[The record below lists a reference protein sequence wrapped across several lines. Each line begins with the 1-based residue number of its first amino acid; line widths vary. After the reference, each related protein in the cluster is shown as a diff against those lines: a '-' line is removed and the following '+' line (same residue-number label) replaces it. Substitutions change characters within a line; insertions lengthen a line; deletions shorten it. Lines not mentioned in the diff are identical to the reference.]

1 MTTGRLTFLLGIAA
15 LAVWPLL
22 ANDYLIVLS
31 LRALMYSLIVL
42 SFCLLAGQLGL
53 VSLLQTTFAGIAGY
67 SVAILGVS
75 YGLEFPWTVLA
86 AFGVVLFSAVIFALI
101 SLRATGIGFMMLTLA
116 LGQMVWALSF
126 QWVDLTKGMDG
137 IAGLRPPI
145 ILGADLADARVLYA
159 VTAPIVVLAFGGA
172 AVLINSRFGLLMR
185 GIQDNALRM
194 RALGY
199 PVLRCRFTAFVLA
212 SLLAAAGGI
221 LLAWDTRV
229 MTPMGLDLSRAV
241 WVLTAAVVGGYR
253 YLLGVPIGVAVMVIL
268 EAVLNQFTDRHLMVF
283 GFILAA
289 SILLLPNGI
298 AALLVGARSRQRQRK
313 DQLRQ
318 PHQSKEEHGGVNV

>member
-1 MTTGRLTFLLGIAA
+1 MRTTWIGLSVAAAA
-15 LAVWPLL
+15 LALWPFV
-22 ANDYLIVLS
+22 ANDYLIVLT

-67 SVAILGVS
+67 AVAILGVS
-75 YGLEFPWTVLA
+75 YGWGFPWTVLA
-86 AFGVVLFSAVIFALI
+86 AFGLVVFTALLFGLI
-101 SLRATGIGFMMLTLA
+101 SLRASGIGFMMLTLA

-137 IAGLRPPI
+137 IAGVRAPVVLGFDLSDLRI
-145 ILGADLADARVLYA
+145 LYA
-159 VTAPIVVLAFGGA
+159 VSAPIVIVAFLAA
-172 AVLINSRFGLLMR
+172 TILIHSRFGLLMR
-185 GIQDNALRM
+185 GIQDNVVRM

-199 PVLRCRFTAFVLA
+199 PVLKCRLTVFLIASVLA
-212 SLLAAAGGI
+212 ATGGI

-253 YLLGVPIGVAVMVIL
+253 HLIGVPIGVAVMVML

-283 GFILAA
+283 GIVLAG

-298 AALLVGARSRQRQRK
+298 AALIDDVRPKLRRQKRGPDKHQPGQ
-313 DQLRQ
+313 DQG
-318 PHQSKEEHGGVNV
+318 EANA